1 MRVKKFIFVSFIN
14 VLIAS
19 LMFYF
24 YTFSGSSALF
34 AEFVHNTCDFL
45 CLSIAAFSSYLSGLK
60 PSQKRSYGYL
70 RAEILSA
77 LLNAG
82 IIAFASVSIL
92 TRIKVSRP
100 AGLYMIMAA
109 GMAVP
114 LNSIGYLS
122 LKKDESLNAKAVRLH
137 LLMDA
142 AFSALIVFAGFVVS
156 LGYYWIDAVI
166 AAAIAIQMLIHSTR
180 ICIKSIKILMQFSP
194 ENIDI
199 KELMSAIKNIP
210 GVKDVHHVHAW
221 QIDEFNVHFEC
232 HVMLDCSVSLRE
244 ADEVRRKIE
253 ELLRKKGINHT
264 TLQVEC
270 SCSNNQC
277 KIGTSAVVMG
287 N

>member
-1 MRVKKFIFVSFIN
+1 MRVKKFIFVAFIN

-24 YTFSGSSALF
+24 YTVSGSLALF

-92 TRIKVSRP
+92 TRIRVSRP
-100 AGLYMIMAA
+100 VGSYMITAA

-122 LKKDESLNAKAVRLH
+122 LKRDESLNARAVRLH
-137 LLMDA
+137 LLIDA
-142 AFSALIVFAGFVVS
+142 AFSALIVFAGFAVS
-156 LGYYWIDAVI
+156 FGYYWIDAAV
-166 AAAIAIQMLIHSTR
+166 AAVIAIQMLIHSTK
-180 ICIKSIKILMQFSP
+180 ICVKSIKILMQFSP
-194 ENIDI
+194 ECMDI
-199 KELMSAIKNIP
+199 KEVTSAIKNVP

-232 HVMLDCSVSLRE
+232 HVMLDCSISLRE

-253 ELLRKKGINHT
+253 ELLREKGINHT

-270 SCSNNQC
+270 SCSNEQC
-277 KIGTSAVVMG
+277 EINRSAAAA
-287 N
+287 